1 MADYLVAHGIPAAK
15 VVRDFAGCDTYD
27 SCARA
32 KRIFGVEHLTVVT
45 QTYHLP
51 RAVATCR
58 ALGLDAIGVGDT
70 VGKRYAEVWAAGVR
84 REKLAALKTVWDV
97 TSHRDPV
104 LGPPEPGV
112 KDALAAP

>member
-15 VVRDFAGCDTYD
+15 VVRDFAGRDTYD

-58 ALGLDAIGVGDT
+58 ALGLDAIGVGT
-70 VGKRYAEVWAAGVR
+70 PSASGMPRC
-84 REKLAALKTVWDV
+84 
-97 TSHRDPV
+97 
-104 LGPPEPGV
+104 GPPGS
-112 KDALAAP
+112 AARSSRRSRPSGM